1 MVYLNEPLTF
11 VFSKNFFIRACLL
24 GGERWITAGF
34 PREPV

>member
-11 VFSKNFFIRACLL
+11 VFSKNFFSRACLL

-34 PREPV
+34 LREPV